1 MDNSR
6 FVNDENIPLVHDENI
21 SYDDY
26 DTPNTSWA
34 DEKKLQ
40 HLVPPIKKQHQPHE
54 DKKQIEIS

>member
-26 DTPNTSWA
+26 DTPNTSRVDKTSLTGLA
-34 DEKKLQ
+34 PRKKN
-40 HLVPPIKKQHQPHE
+40 QHQLYG
-54 DKKQIEIS
+54 